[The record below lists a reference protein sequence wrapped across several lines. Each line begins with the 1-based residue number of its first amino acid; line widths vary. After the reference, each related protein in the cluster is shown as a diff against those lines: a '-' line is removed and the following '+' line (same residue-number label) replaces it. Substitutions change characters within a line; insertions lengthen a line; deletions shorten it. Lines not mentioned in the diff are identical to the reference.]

1 MKYAHLRKYL
11 PLANSADEGSSTV
24 SGRVKLGTVKK
35 GTNVYLHSKRSP
47 SCQCC
52 KFSSRDA
59 QEAEFKDN
67 PQWIVTLSPGW
78 GKVLPSPAEMF
89 CWRQEKS
96 VNISALTLRCTP
108 NRSVTKEKAED
119 TNLNS
124 NTHFDSCCSKLT
136 ERLSNEGARGGE
148 DRSEHEEEER
158 RMESIAGP
166 PLRKGVTDELGALGT
181 VVTTGG
187 GGVSGLVTVALSS
200 GTFLIHKFS
209 TRWPVLQLSSSIWE
223 ESTPYDDEWWY
234 LCMKKN
240 YHIHRSTGRQQTSTT
255 GRNLPFNL
263 VQHKAYQTH

>member
-11 PLANSADEGSSTV
+11 PLANSADEGRSTV

-35 GTNVYLHSKRSP
+35 GTNVYLHSKKSP

-108 NRSVTKEKAED
+108 DRSVTRRKQKIPTSTVTPILIAVVVNWRRGCLTRGREVVRIDLNMKKKKEEWK
-119 TNLNS
+119 
-124 NTHFDSCCSKLT
+124 
-136 ERLSNEGARGGE
+136 
-148 DRSEHEEEER
+148 
-158 RMESIAGP
+158 
-166 PLRKGVTDELGALGT
+166 
-181 VVTTGG
+181 
-187 GGVSGLVTVALSS
+187 
-200 GTFLIHKFS
+200 
-209 TRWPVLQLSSSIWE
+209 VLQVLRSGKGWRTSWGPLERWWQPVEAEFQGSWLWHFPAEPFWSIN
-223 ESTPYDDEWWY
+223 SLLDD
-234 LCMKKN
+234 LCYN
-240 YHIHRSTGRQQTSTT
+240 
-255 GRNLPFNL
+255 
-263 VQHKAYQTH
+263 